1 MTLGPKTLHAIAIT
15 LYLNLEYVCGIFG
28 SASLRLVLKV
38 LALVIAALCFACAG
52 VAEAQGLAVGPA
64 EVGGPTLAAATEF
77 VKEWLAIVGALAT
90 TAAVIGG
97 GIFAWRNGQ
106 IFRAKA
112 PHVIISHEVSH
123 RLVGTQYVHIFVT
136 AVLHNSSRVHIEFLD
151 GFATVQQVR
160 PVTDDDVERLYE
172 EAFLDGEFAHLQWPL
187 LDVLRHS
194 WNRDGLL
201 VEPGEIETE
210 TFDFIVQKDVESVAV
225 RTYFY
230 NGRVVG
236 KVPDDTDLAQVR
248 RRRRRFWR
256 WLTVSGPLG
265 WGRTTVYDIVIP
277 E

>member
-1 MTLGPKTLHAIAIT
+1 MTLGPQTLRAIAIT
-15 LYLNLEYVCGIFG
+15 LYLNLEYVCGIFA
-28 SASLRLVLKV
+28 SVSLRLVVKV
-38 LALVIAALCFACAG
+38 VPLVIAALCFACAG
-52 VAEAQGLAVGPA
+52 VAEAQGLAVQPA
-64 EVGGPTLAAATEF
+64 GSSTLAAATEF

-97 GIFAWRNGQ
+97 AIFAWRNSQ

-151 GFATVQQVR
+151 GFATIQQVR

-172 EAFLDGEFAHLQWPL
+172 EVFVERELYGFQWPY
-187 LDVLRHS
+187 LDWLRHD
-194 WNRDGLL
+194 WGRDQLL

-210 TFDFIVQKDVESVAV
+210 TFDFVVRRDVESVAIT
-225 RTYFY
+225 TYFY
-230 NGRVVG
+230 NSRVVG
-236 KVPDDTDLAQVR
+236 KIPAGIDLTAVER
-248 RRRRRFWR
+248 RKRVLNR
-256 WLTVSGPLG
+256 WVMAKGPLG
-265 WGRTTVYDIVIP
+265 WGRDTVYDIVRP